1 MRKALLLLLLAVAGG
16 ALHAQ
21 TDDTTPV
28 AAGNEIY
35 TVVELSPEFPGGYEG
50 LIQYLAANIQ
60 YPEQAK
66 AEGVE
71 GTVSVTFVI
80 EPDGTTSHRRV
91 LRSPHEALS
100 QEALRVIREMP
111 RWKAGRVRGE
121 KVRVQYTLPI
131 NFELN

>member
-35 TVVELSPEFPGGYEG
+35 TVVERSPEFPGGYEG
-50 LIQYLAANIQ
+50 LIQYL
-60 YPEQAK
+60 AK